1 MTDTA
6 RTARPK
12 LQLKTETDSPTGEF
26 RPAPKPRE
34 ARARRMLLETREFKM
49 PDGRP
54 VTINRF
60 AVSFCC
66 PAKDEPETKTVVG
79 VKGAASAMPLAIPYD
94 EFKAWWQQK

>member
-1 MTDTA
+1 MSDTA
-6 RTARPK
+6 RTVSLKP
-12 LQLKTETDSPTGEF
+12 QLKTKSDAPT
-26 RPAPKPRE
+26 RE
-34 ARARRMLLETREFKM
+34 APARRMHLDTREFKM

-79 VKGAASAMPLAIPYD
+79 VKGAASAMPLAIPYG

>member
-1 MTDTA
+1 MTETA
-6 RTARPK
+6 RIARPK
-12 LQLKTETDSPTGEF
+12 LGSPTREF
-26 RPAPKPRE
+26 RPAPKPSE
-34 ARARRMLLETREFKM
+34 ARHLEPREFKM

>member
-12 LQLKTETDSPTGEF
+12 LQLKTKPDAPIRG
-26 RPAPKPRE
+26 PAPEPSE
-34 ARARRMLLETREFKM
+34 APARRIHLDTREFKM

-79 VKGAASAMPLAIPYD
+79 VKGAASAMPLVIPYD
-94 EFKAWWQQK
+94 EFKAWWQK

>member
-6 RTARPK
+6 ARPK
-12 LQLKTETDSPTGEF
+12 LQLKTEPDAPTG
-26 RPAPKPRE
+26 E
-34 ARARRMLLETREFKM
+34 ARARRMETREFKM

-54 VTINRF
+54 VTIDRF

-79 VKGAASAMPLAIPYD
+79 VKGAASAMPLAIPYE
-94 EFKAWWQQK
+94 EFKSWWQQK